1 MDFQMKIVVQ
11 FSWKEKR
18 FFEFVI
24 FFKNLSHVTYKVYKH
39 TYF

>member
-18 FFEFVI
+18 FEFVI

-39 TYF
+39 TCF